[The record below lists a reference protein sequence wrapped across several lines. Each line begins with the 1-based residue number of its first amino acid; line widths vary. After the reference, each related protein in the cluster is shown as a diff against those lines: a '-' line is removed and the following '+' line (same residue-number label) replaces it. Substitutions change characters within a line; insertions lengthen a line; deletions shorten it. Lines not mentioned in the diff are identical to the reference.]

1 MATDIAFADIQSL
14 LDTQFDSLKGLPDV
28 VKENERRK
36 TATTT
41 AFARTYVVPTETE
54 LMTIGVQGQSRL
66 NGLYIIGLFY
76 PKAEGVDE
84 ALEDID
90 ILIRSFEAG
99 LFLQDADLRT
109 VEIYNSY
116 PTGAL
121 PTIDNFY
128 HRQVIV
134 EWWAYRIRNV

>member
-1 MATDIAFADIQSL
+1 MATDIGFADVQSL
-14 LDTQFDSLKGLPDV
+14 LDTQFDTLTTLPTV
-28 VKENERRK
+28 QKENKRRK
-36 TATTT
+36 TSTTT
-41 AFARTYVVPTETE
+41 AFSRTHVIPTETE

-66 NGLYIIGLFY
+66 NGLYIIDLFY
-76 PKAEGVDE
+76 PKAEGTAT
-84 ALEDID
+84 ALADID
-90 ILIRSFEAG
+90 VIIRSFEAG
-99 LFLQDADLRT
+99 LFLQDAQLRT